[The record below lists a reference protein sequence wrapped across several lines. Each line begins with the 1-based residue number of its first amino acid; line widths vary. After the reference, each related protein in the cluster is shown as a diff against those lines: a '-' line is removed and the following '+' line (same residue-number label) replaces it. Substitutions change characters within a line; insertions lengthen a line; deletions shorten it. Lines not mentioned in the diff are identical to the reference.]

1 MVAVWKPQILAGVQV
16 ILQVGPVILKVT
28 EQVELHYCL

>member
-16 ILQVGPVILKVT
+16 ILQVGPVILKVKV
-28 EQVELHYCL
+28 QVGLHYCL